1 MSRRANSRHC
11 GRQEKTR
18 FLVALAADRELEVRA
33 LFNQLA
39 DGFIVELTVLLT
51 KLGIEP
57 ATANADLV
65 HALFVG
71 LSVIQLA
78 PGRTNGQA
86 QSRAALTVAFGL
98 LASQNLKSETA
109 AAETATK
116 LGSAWG

>member
-1 MSRRANSRHC
+1 
-11 GRQEKTR
+11 
-18 FLVALAADRELEVRA
+18 
-33 LFNQLA
+33 
-39 DGFIVELTVLLT
+39 LT